1 MNKAIIAGLLLVA
14 AFANTVIVSSNP
26 LTTVI
31 TSPSGKKVELQAYH
45 NQNNA
50 DYLGNGAK
58 WIWMNKEASC
68 WYNDN
73 QGTF

>member
-31 TSPSGKKVELQAYH
+31 TSPSGKAVELQSYH
-45 NQNNA
+45 NKNNA

-58 WIWMNKEASC
+58 WIWMKEDASC
-68 WYNDN
+68 YNPN
-73 QGTF
+73 EGTF